1 MTESQPNYALSTKV
15 SSSFSDT
22 VERVRA
28 ALATQG
34 FGVVSEIDIQA
45 TLKKKID
52 VDVPAQLILG
62 ACNPQHAH
70 RAMQAEPS
78 VSVLLPCNVVVREAG
93 DGSGTIVEMI
103 DPQTMVQITDN
114 PEMRAVAD
122 EIGKMLD
129 AALTEIKAAA

>member
-1 MTESQPNYALSTKV
+1 MNGSGAGYALTTKV
-15 SSSFSDT
+15 AMPFAET
-22 VERVRA
+22 VEKVRA

-52 VDVPAQLILG
+52 VDIPPQLILG
-62 ACNPQHAH
+62 ACNPNYAH

-78 VSVLLPCNVVVREAG
+78 ISVLLPCNVVVRAAE

-103 DPQTMVQITDN
+103 DPQTMVDVTENQD
-114 PEMRAVAD
+114 MHAVA
-122 EIGKMLD
+122 EEVGKMLN
-129 AALTEIKAAA
+129 AALAEVRAAA